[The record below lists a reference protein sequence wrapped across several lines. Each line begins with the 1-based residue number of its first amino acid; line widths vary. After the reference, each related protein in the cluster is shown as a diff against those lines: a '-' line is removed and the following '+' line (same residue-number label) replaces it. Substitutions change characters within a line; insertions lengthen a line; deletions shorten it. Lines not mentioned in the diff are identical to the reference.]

1 MPPRYSPLP
10 ASSAG
15 VRGAIDAIV
24 QGALVELF
32 HAYGVALAPN
42 PRATPRGPL
51 QFFEVTATIGFVPE
65 SRRRTSTQTGRL
77 ALSMPREVFVLLNP
91 EPGGAA
97 PHDEWARELTNQLMG
112 RIKNR
117 LLQFSATLQ
126 IGLPSTSDAATES
139 QRERS
144 ATLRVYVGRTV
155 RGNVLLTLEGMP
167 EEAELSYV
175 GPEGLALE
183 GEAILF

>member
-10 ASSAG
+10 ASASS

-32 HAYGVALAPN
+32 HAYGVALAPF
-42 PRATPRGPL
+42 PRSAPRGRL
-51 QFFEVTATIGFVPE
+51 QFFEVTATMGFVRE
-65 SRRRTSTQTGRL
+65 SARRTSTHPGRL

-91 EPGGAA
+91 EPGGAE
-97 PHDEWARELTNQLMG
+97 PRDEWARELANQLLG

-139 QRERS
+139 ERERS

-167 EEAELSYV
+167 EESELAYV